1 MSKKQINK
9 QKISIFESGPKQLFY
24 IFFINTI
31 EDTLIFGRK
40 GGEKKFFFVP
50 SFLSVMIGERGHR
63 RLKKFVKK
71 KKNYHNQT
79 KQNKISK
86 SSSELVK
93 LNKQNILSKQNASMN

>member
-1 MSKKQINK
+1 M
-9 QKISIFESGPKQLFY
+9 SIFEPGPKQLFY

-71 KKNYHNQT
+71 KISRPNET
-79 KQNKISK
+79 KFQRGAVNW
-86 SSSELVK
+86 
-93 LNKQNILSKQNASMN
+93 